1 MGPILSDD
9 TGEDRYFLDLSMAY
23 NPLSALV
30 EPDHRD
36 PVSPTLAF
44 PSLLLVA
51 HFDVPSPDVS
61 LSGV

>member
-9 TGEDRYFLDLSMAY
+9 TGEDRYFLDLYMAY
-23 NPLSALV
+23 NPLLALV
-30 EPDHRD
+30 EPDHRE
-36 PVSPTLAF
+36 PVSPTLTF

-51 HFDVPSPDVS
+51 NFDVPSPDVS